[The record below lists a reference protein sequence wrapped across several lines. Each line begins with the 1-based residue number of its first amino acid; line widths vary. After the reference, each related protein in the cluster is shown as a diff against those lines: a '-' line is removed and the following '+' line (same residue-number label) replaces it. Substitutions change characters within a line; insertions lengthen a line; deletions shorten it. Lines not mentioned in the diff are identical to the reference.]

1 MIKIANHPY
10 LAELETTLDWD
21 DSGKFVALG
30 ELFETLG
37 FSGENVNNQ
46 NKVFLFI
53 FRQLFLLRKRQ
64 QLI

>member
-10 LAELETTLDWD
+10 LAELEEKLEWD

-37 FSGENVNNQ
+37 FSGENVNSQ
-46 NKVFLFI
+46 NKVFLLI
-53 FRQLFLLRKRQ
+53 FRRLSSLRKRQ
-64 QLI
+64 LLI